1 MKKIS
6 AKIATS
12 FVIVVVSITV
22 LILLMSIDKIGTK
35 QKQKDLDNLA
45 YSKATIDNFLSIDY
59 LKEPLYFDVFN
70 EEDKLNYCYRDYDK
84 NIFKLML
91 EGKYEEV
98 EKENIENSYKI
109 YFDKKIGFYVSFNPQ
124 NHIFE
129 VYNYEQGDDYLTSS
143 QKRYYKIDDKTSS
156 MINEYIISIVENEK
170 PSFIYN

>member
-1 MKKIS
+1 MKKETNIF
-6 AKIATS
+6 INF
-12 FVIVVVSITV
+12 FVSGIVLLSIIV
-22 LILLMSIDKIGTK
+22 LILLMSINKNGTK
-35 QKQKDLDNLA
+35 QKELDNIA
-45 YSKATIDNFLSIDY
+45 YSNATIDNFLSIDY

-70 EEDKLNYCYRDYDK
+70 EEDKLNYSYRDYDK

-98 EKENIENSYKI
+98 EKENIDNSYKI
-109 YFDKKIGFYVSFNPQ
+109 YFDQKLGFYVSFNPQ

-129 VYNYEQGDDYLTSS
+129 VYNYEQGEDYLTSS

-170 PSFIYN
+170 PSFSYN